1 MKKNP
6 ISLITGGLLLLI
18 FLALI
23 FCFQVRST
31 EVAVVTTFGRYSRT
45 VDQAGLYFRLP
56 QPFQK
61 VYKFDQRIQTFD
73 RKYEQNV
80 TRDKKTPVISV
91 FVGWR
96 IDDGRLFLELH
107 NGDLTKA
114 ELALESIVRDAKN
127 SVIGRHDFSELVSP
141 DPTKVKFDQIEA
153 EMKEAMDANAKKAA
167 GVKIE
172 LVGIKQLGLPES
184 LTAKVFD
191 RMKTEREKLVKA
203 FAAEG
208 EAQAIKIRSEADR
221 ERTDLLANAG
231 RQANSILGGAEA
243 KATES
248 YKVLNQEPEFAE
260 FLLKLRGLEQFKDR
274 TTLILDAQTPP
285 LDLLRGSSDPISA
298 PKK

>member
-6 ISLITGGLLLLI
+6 FTLITGGLLLLI

-31 EVAVVTTFGRYSRT
+31 EVAVVTTFGRFSRVET
-45 VDQAGLYFRLP
+45 EPGLKFRLP

-61 VYKFDQRIQTFD
+61 VYKFDQRLQTFE
-73 RKYEQNV
+73 RKYEQNF
-80 TRDKKTPVISV
+80 TRDKKTPVVSV

-96 IDDGRLFLELH
+96 IGDGKAFLELY

-114 ELALESIVRDAKN
+114 EIALESIVRDSKN

-141 DPTKVKFDQIEA
+141 DPVKVKFDVIEA
-153 EMKEAMDANAKKAA
+153 EMKSLMADIALKTA
-167 GVKIE
+167 GIKIE

-191 RMKTEREKLVKA
+191 RMRTEREKLVKSYL
-203 FAAEG
+203 AEG
-208 EAQAIKIRSEADR
+208 EAQAIKIRSNADR
-221 ERTDLLANAG
+221 ERLELLATAEKEA
-231 RQANSILGGAEA
+231 RVILGGAEA

-248 YKVLNQEPEFAE
+248 YRVLNQEPEFATL
-260 FLLKLRGLEQFKDR
+260 LLKLRALEQFKDR
-274 TTLILDAQTPP
+274 TTLILDAKTPP
-285 LDLLRGSSDPISA
+285 LDLLGGASEA
-298 PKK
+298 KAAKK

>member
-6 ISLITGGLLLLI
+6 ISLLTGGLLLLI

-31 EVAVVTTFGRYSRT
+31 EVAVVTTFGRWSRT
-45 VDQAGLYFRLP
+45 EILPGLYFRLP

-96 IDDGRLFLELH
+96 IADGRAFLELH
-107 NGDLTKA
+107 NGDLAKA

-141 DPTKVKFDQIEA
+141 DPAKVKFDQIES
-153 EMKEAMDANAKKAA
+153 EMKEAMDANAQKAA

-208 EAQAIKIRSEADR
+208 EAQAITIRSEAER
-221 ERTDLLANAG
+221 KRTDLLANAG
-231 RQANSILGGAEA
+231 REASAILGGAEA

-260 FLLKLRGLEQFKDR
+260 FLLKVRALEQFKDR

-285 LDLLRGSSDPISA
+285 LDLLRGSAPATSA

>member
-6 ISLITGGLLLLI
+6 ISLAVGVLLLLI
-18 FLALI
+18 FGALI

-31 EVAVVTTFGRYSRT
+31 EMAVVTTFGRFSRAET
-45 VDQAGLYFRLP
+45 EPGLKFRLP

-61 VYKFDQRIQTFD
+61 VYKFDQRLQTFE
-73 RKYEQNV
+73 RRYEQTF

-96 IDDGRLFLELH
+96 VANPQAFLELH
-107 NGDLTKA
+107 NGDIGRA
-114 ELALESIVRDAKN
+114 DAALESIVRDTKN
-127 SVIGRHDFSELVSP
+127 SVIGHHDFSELVSP
-141 DPTKVKFDQIEA
+141 DPTKVRFDVIEN
-153 EMKEAMDANAKKAA
+153 EMKEAMAATALANF
-167 GVKIE
+167 GIKIE
-172 LVGIKQLGLPES
+172 LVGIRQLGLPET

-191 RMKTEREKLVKA
+191 RMKAEREKLVRNYLA
-203 FAAEG
+203 DG
-208 EAQAIKIRSEADR
+208 EAEATKIRSTAERQRQELLATADR
-221 ERTDLLANAG
+221 DAKI
-231 RQANSILGGAEA
+231 ILGTAEA

-274 TTLILDAQTPP
+274 STLILDANTPP
-285 LDLLRGSSDPISA
+285 LDLLRGMAA